1 MSLFQAFR
9 NFTPAL
15 LRLFFISIFASLW
28 FLQDQENNIQQKFKA
43 YGNLH
48 DLLFLPGKIV
58 SGTFNYVITKC
69 PEFGPPPPSPLVCT
83 FSIMIAP
90 SAPPPPH
97 THTHTHTH
105 PPPSPPSPTTTIT
118 TKTSNNILWFHML

>member
-69 PEFGPPPPSPLVCT
+69 PEFGPPPLPTCLYFFNYDSTLRT
-83 FSIMIAP
+83 
-90 SAPPPPH
+90 PPPPPPPP
-97 THTHTHTH
+97 HTH